1 MIREVIKDR
10 PKTIFLDS
18 FSDLAAQDFAYSGMT
33 GTMN

>member
-18 FSDLAAQDFAYSGMT
+18 FSDLAAQDFDILE
-33 GTMN
+33 